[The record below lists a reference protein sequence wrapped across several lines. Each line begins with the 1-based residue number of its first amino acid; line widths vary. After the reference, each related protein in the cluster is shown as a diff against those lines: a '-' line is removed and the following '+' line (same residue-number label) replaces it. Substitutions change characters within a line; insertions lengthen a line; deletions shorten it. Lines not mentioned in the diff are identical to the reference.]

1 MTNYKQKYED
11 LCRDIDLAIAGQK
24 EGETKIVLQNI
35 KERNREHNDES
46 IIMAIKEAVNS
57 YWSDDTLAITDILAW
72 LEKQSEQTLLQ
83 INKTNAMA
91 HSEKLRKVEQ
101 EVINPSL
108 LGERD
113 TTFNEEV
120 TKYCRENNIY
130 DTDKIGEVYSIATH
144 FLYWQSHKPAE
155 WSEEDE
161 KNSSY

>member
-72 LEKQSEQTLLQ
+72 LEKQGDQ
-83 INKTNAMA
+83 KPTNW
-91 HSEKLRKVEQ
+91 KLTQDQLNEASYEAGIRSVLNNPDYYGLKRKAKPADWSRWDAARAE
-101 EVINPSL
+101 S
-108 LGERD
+108 
-113 TTFNEEV
+113 
-120 TKYCRENNIY
+120 
-130 DTDKIGEVYSIATH
+130 DKIMNQRAIEIVRS
-144 FLYWQSHKPAE
+144 L
-155 WSEEDE
+155 
-161 KNSSY
+161 

>member
-35 KERNREHNDES
+35 KERNRGHNDES
-46 IIMAIKEAVNS
+46 II
-57 YWSDDTLAITDILAW
+57 
-72 LEKQSEQTLLQ
+72 
-83 INKTNAMA
+83 
-91 HSEKLRKVEQ
+91 
-101 EVINPSL
+101 SL

-120 TKYCRENNIY
+120 TKYCREHNIY
-130 DTDKIGEVYSIATH
+130 DTNKIGEVYSIATH